1 MEPSR
6 ARTALPRG
14 GHGPA
19 VPSDLDHA
27 RLRSHGGRGLEGH
40 HLPVYGRDTPRRARP
55 LSRRVAHPRASR
67 RPLRQLP
74 DRWLPAHGRGPRP
87 GRLDGAGHGRGD
99 RVRRR
104 DPTAS
109 RSHGDPVVRRRCPRP
124 RPVRLLSARVL
135 RPLRLRARPLRR
147 LRRRDQGAWLGRR
160 RELPGP
166 VRVRAGQSRGV
177 PRPVRHGR
185 PRLGARARA
194 RAGPMT
200 AGDLSTNEMLAV
212 LGSRALV
219 DGQTVFTGVGAPML
233 ATALAQRRHAPR
245 LTRVVEG
252 GIVGPQWRPGS
263 LPISTNEIRAAYR
276 AQMLPAITDIFLM
289 AQRGFLDVGFIGGA
303 QIDRFGNLNT
313 SAIGGYARPKVRLPG
328 SGGANDIISLCSEV
342 IILTAHE
349 PRRFVDQVDFIT
361 SPGYLQGGDSRRRS
375 GLVFGGVSRLVTTL
389 GIFDFEPGS
398 RRMRLESVLAGV
410 TVEEVRD
417 QTPFDLV
424 LAERVGT
431 TPRPTDDELTELRA
445 LDPERQFLGAPER
458 TS

>member
-1 MEPSR
+1 MM
-6 ARTALPRG
+6 AA
-14 GHGPA
+14 A
-19 VPSDLDHA
+19 
-27 RLRSHGGRGLEGH
+27 
-40 HLPVYGRDTPRRARP
+40 
-55 LSRRVAHPRASR
+55 
-67 RPLRQLP
+67 
-74 DRWLPAHGRGPRP
+74 
-87 GRLDGAGHGRGD
+87 
-99 RVRRR
+99 
-104 DPTAS
+104 
-109 RSHGDPVVRRRCPRP
+109 
-124 RPVRLLSARVL
+124 
-135 RPLRLRARPLRR
+135 
-147 LRRRDQGAWLGRR
+147 
-160 RELPGP
+160 
-166 VRVRAGQSRGV
+166 
-177 PRPVRHGR
+177 
-185 PRLGARARA
+185 
-194 RAGPMT
+194 
-200 AGDLSTNEMLAV
+200 LSTNEMLAV
-212 LGSRALV
+212 LGSRALK

-245 LTRVVEG
+245 LTMVVEG
-252 GIVGPQWRPGS
+252 GIVGPQWRPGW

-303 QIDRFGNLNT
+303 QIDRYGNLNT

-424 LAERVGT
+424 LPERVGT
-431 TPRPTDDELTELRA
+431 TARPTDDELAVLRA